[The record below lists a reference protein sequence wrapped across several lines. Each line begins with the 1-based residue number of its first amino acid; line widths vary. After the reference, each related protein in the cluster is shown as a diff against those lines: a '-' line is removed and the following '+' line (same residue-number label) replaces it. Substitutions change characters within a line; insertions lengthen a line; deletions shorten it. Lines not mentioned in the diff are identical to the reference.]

1 MIPTIPVMTN
11 ASPERES
18 TTTSVS
24 LHGRGGAGNVGP
36 VDNVETEDNLKIPV
50 LKSPVYTTGRGGNGN
65 MAQNDPNYPEKA
77 RLAQDVEEAPKTFGN
92 GDFHAGRG
100 GAGNVMNPEEIEAAL
115 AREEEEKR
123 RLTKNTSNG
132 VTAANGSANG
142 KSQNEPIDHSKIDY
156 RGWADRGKDKLFG
169 LKKKITK

>member
-1 MIPTIPVMTN
+1 
-11 ASPERES
+11 
-18 TTTSVS
+18 
-24 LHGRGGAGNVGP
+24 
-36 VDNVETEDNLKIPV
+36 
-50 LKSPVYTTGRGGNGN
+50 

-77 RLAQDVEEAPKTFGN
+77 RIAQDVEEAPKARGS

-115 AREEEEKR
+115 AREDEEKR
-123 RLTKNTSNG
+123 RLNPTNG
-132 VTAANGSANG
+132 TNGING
-142 KSQNEPIDHSKIDY
+142 TNGTNGTKSQKESLEPIDHSKIDY

>member
-1 MIPTIPVMTN
+1 MHIIPITPVVTN
-11 ASPERES
+11 ASTERDS
-18 TTTSVS
+18 TSIS

-36 VDNVETEDNLKIPV
+36 VDNVETEESLKIPV

-65 MAQNDPNYPEKA
+65 MAQNDPNHPEKA
-77 RLAQDVEEAPKTFGN
+77 RIAQDVEEAPKARGS

-115 AREEEEKR
+115 AREDEEKR
-123 RLTKNTSNG
+123 RLNPTNGTNSTKGQKESL
-132 VTAANGSANG
+132 
-142 KSQNEPIDHSKIDY
+142 EPIDHSKIDY